1 MELDVRRANDVII
14 VDMTGR
20 LVVGAPAEIL
30 RDVLNQLV
38 AEGWKKILLNLSGVN
53 WVDSAG
59 IGELVSGVK
68 MARRFGVEVK
78 LLRVGDRVKHVL
90 SISRLLPLFEVFED
104 EEAALRSFASE
115 LSN

>member
-1 MELDVRRANDVII
+1 MELDVRRADDVII
-14 VDMTGR
+14 VDLTGR
-20 LVVGAPAEIL
+20 LVGGTPAEIL

-38 AEGWKKILLNLSGVN
+38 AEGWKKILLNLSGVS

-68 MARRFGVEVK
+68 MAQRFGVEVK
-78 LLRVGDRVKHVL
+78 LLRVGDRVRHVL

-104 EEAALRSFASE
+104 EGAALRSFGAE